1 MSETETI
8 IKEEVTIKF
17 AGDSGDGM
25 QLTGKLFTENTA
37 LAGNDLA
44 TFPDFPSEIRAPTG
58 TVWGVSG
65 FQVHFG
71 SRKINTPGDQYDVL
85 VAMNAAAFKSNLSM
99 VKRIGAT
106 IIINTDGFDSRNL
119 RLAEYENADSPFAH
133 IPLEGYELLKIPVTK
148 LTKEALA
155 DSTLGRKDQER
166 CKNMFV
172 LGYLLWK
179 YNRRLDNSILFL
191 EEKFKHKPD
200 LLVANRKVLK
210 AGFYFG
216 ETNESFTSRYQ
227 VDEADLP
234 QGRYRGITG
243 TESLV
248 FGLVTA
254 SHKSKL
260 PLYYASYPITPASD
274 ILHNL
279 VALEDYGVK
288 TFQAE
293 DEIAAICSAI
303 GAAYG
308 GSLGITGTSG
318 PGLALKTEAMG
329 LAAMLE
335 LPLVIL
341 NIQRGG
347 PSTGLP
353 TKTEQA
359 DLLMALYGRNGECPI
374 PVLAVP
380 NPSEAFYIAYEAC
393 KIAVEHMTPVIVL
406 SDGYINNGAV
416 PWKIPNPDE
425 LPPIQV
431 KFAVAPENG
440 IDYLPYKRDV
450 NGVRPWAIPGTP
462 GLMHQIG
469 GLEKEDGTGSVSYD
483 PDNHQLMVKARQA
496 KVDTIADFVPDQK
509 IESGPES
516 GDVLVLG
523 WGSTHGVI
531 ESAVQQ
537 LLSEGHKIAH
547 AHLRHIAPL
556 PNKLGTILN
565 AYKKVIIPE
574 VNNGQLVKIIKDK
587 FLLPVIP
594 FSQIKGMPIFKD
606 ELVSFITKHLS

>member
-1 MSETETI
+1 MGENETI
-8 IKEEVTIKF
+8 VKEEVTIKF

-85 VAMNAAAFKSNLSM
+85 VAMNAAAFKSNISM
-99 VKRIGAT
+99 VKSIGAT
-106 IIINTDGFDSRNL
+106 IILNTDGFDSRNL
-119 RLAEYENADSPFAH
+119 RLAEYENAESPFENLQ
-133 IPLEGYELLKIPVTK
+133 LEGYELLKIPVTK
-148 LTKEALA
+148 MTKEAL
-155 DSTLGRKDQER
+155 SNSPLGRKDQER

-179 YNRRLDNSILFL
+179 YNRKMDNSIAFL
-191 EEKFKHKPD
+191 EDKFKHKPD
-200 LLVANRKVLK
+200 LLSANLNVLR
-210 AGFYFG
+210 AGFHFG

-234 QGRYRGITG
+234 KGRYRGITG
-243 TESLV
+243 TQSLIY
-248 FGLVTA
+248 GLVTA
-254 SHKSKL
+254 SQISER

-274 ILHNL
+274 ILHGL
-279 VALEDYGVK
+279 AGLKSYGVN

-308 GSLGITGTSG
+308 GSLAITGTSG

-329 LAAMLE
+329 LATMLE
-335 LPLVIL
+335 LPLVVL

-380 NPSEAFYIAYEAC
+380 NPAEAFYIAFEAC
-393 KIAVEHMTPVIVL
+393 KIAIEHMTPVIVL

-416 PWKIPNPDE
+416 PWKIPDPDE
-425 LPPIQV
+425 LPSIQA
-431 KFAVAPENG
+431 KFAVGQENG
-440 IDYLPYKRDV
+440 TEYLPYKRDD
-450 NGVRPWAIPGTP
+450 NGVRQWAIPGTP

-469 GLEKEDGTGSVSYD
+469 GLEKEDETGKVSYD
-483 PDNHQLMVKARQA
+483 PDNHQYMVRARQA
-496 KVDTIADFVPDQK
+496 KVDKIANFIPKQTIEA
-509 IESGPES
+509 GPEA

-537 LLSEGHKIAH
+537 LQADGYKIAH
-547 AHLRHIAPL
+547 AHLRYIAPL
-556 PNKLGTILN
+556 PHNLGPILN

-574 VNNGQLVKIIKDK
+574 VNNGQLVKIIRDK
-587 FLLPVIP
+587 FLISVIP